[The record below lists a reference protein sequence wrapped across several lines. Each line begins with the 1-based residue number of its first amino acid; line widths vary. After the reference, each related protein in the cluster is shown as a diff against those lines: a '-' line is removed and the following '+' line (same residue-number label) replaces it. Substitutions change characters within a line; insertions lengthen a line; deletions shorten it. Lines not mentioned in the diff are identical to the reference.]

1 MKNIDAVD
9 SQESPKINGLQN
21 TDIERS
27 PLLKN
32 SPESEYNT
40 IKENNQ
46 TNNDNSMDFTD
57 TTNKFDLI
65 NMKNY

>member
-40 IKENNQ
+40 IKENNLLYPCR
-46 TNNDNSMDFTD
+46 TNADQHPH
-57 TTNKFDLI
+57 L
-65 NMKNY
+65 